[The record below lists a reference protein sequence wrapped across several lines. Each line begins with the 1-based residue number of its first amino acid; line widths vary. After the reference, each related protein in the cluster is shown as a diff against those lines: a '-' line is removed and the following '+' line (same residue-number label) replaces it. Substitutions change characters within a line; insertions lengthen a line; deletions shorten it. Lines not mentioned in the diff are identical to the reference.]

1 MWVRDPEPPGK
12 ARRRVKRA
20 QRKEA
25 AAARAAATRRPSDP
39 VVGSPKW
46 VTVDSEAPLPK
57 PSEPSPR
64 YRWHLSGILSQ
75 MATISLLTGKRSK
88 GRGAQRRR
96 SDKPRM
102 QLLLEAEGAEEEEEE
117 GGLPMIARFPLP
129 AHGKLQSKDAVGVS
143 GTIIAGKLGCI
154 RRKNTLPL
162 RIGAADLGTFSGVAQ
177 GAGASHADRA
187 R

>member
-57 PSEPSPR
+57 PSELP
-64 YRWHLSGILSQ
+64 LTAGICVAFFL
-75 MATISLLTGKRSK
+75 MAAIVVDR
-88 GRGAQRRR
+88 
-96 SDKPRM
+96 
-102 QLLLEAEGAEEEEEE
+102 EEEQGS
-117 GGLPMIARFPLP
+117 GGA
-129 AHGKLQSKDAVGVS
+129 AAAVGQ
-143 GTIIAGKLGCI
+143 
-154 RRKNTLPL
+154 
-162 RIGAADLGTFSGVAQ
+162 AADAAD
-177 GAGASHADRA
+177 AGG
-187 R
+187 